1 VRVDEACVGIGSIAF
16 KADTFVPVVKRGRAL
31 FPLDDIEPGVLP
43 RRLVEVAV
51 DDDKDVLD
59 WSPPFLRYAFPL
71 RSRL

>member
-1 VRVDEACVGIGSIAF
+1 
-16 KADTFVPVVKRGRAL
+16 VKRGRAL